1 MKRISMKEMIERI
14 IKRAY
19 GADVAKAWGPYLV
32 ARLMEG
38 AVGARDGEFRDVKSG
53 IRKYPELVNADTSFI
68 TSAEAAMD
76 MRSINKMKGQFGASG
91 YEPEEMIDQLV
102 MKIVESGWAY
112 KLGKQ
117 MSGKILSGQFTLTN
131 FRKLLSFKMDQAKK
145 DLFKVENKRRDKS
158 KDPYGG
164 GTRYLPTSPGE
175 EDERGMDQFED
186 TNTRSPMG
194 WADSASELLIHLME
208 DERGPASNKIK
219 DFLDRQ
225 LRSVRPE
232 SVQRVAIAVLEWS
245 RANPGRKFNFTAIGN
260 ELGMSRQNV
269 SKFWNK
275 AIEQMARNVRSDKKI
290 QEILNDHAHHLR
302 AASIQA
308 KVSKVIHTSSG
319 TPVGVVELCFTLS
332 GPRVASA
339 NPQVDPRTHLASSPK
354 TLDWILNKS
363 KHIIQDAVHRQ
374 VSTQKSPVQISELV
388 INEKLS
394 HTWAARVAE
403 GKTRF
408 KVMVGFKG

>member
-14 IKRAY
+14 VKRAY

-38 AVGARDGEFRDVKSG
+38 AVGARDGEFRDVRSG
-53 IRKYPELVNADTSFI
+53 IRKFPELTNADTSFL
-68 TSAEAAMD
+68 TTAEAAMD
-76 MRSINKMKGQFGASG
+76 MRTVNKIKGEFRASG
-91 YEPEEMIDQLV
+91 YEADELISQLV

-131 FRKLLSFKMDQAKK
+131 FRKLLSFKMSQQKK
-145 DLFKVENKRRDKS
+145 DIFKVQNKVRDKS
-158 KDPYGG
+158 RDPYSSG
-164 GTRYLPTSPGE
+164 GE

-186 TNTRSPMG
+186 TNTVNPMG
-194 WADSASELLIHLME
+194 WAESTSDLLIHLME

-225 LRSVRPE
+225 LQSVRPE
-232 SVQRVAIAVLEWS
+232 SVKRVALAVLEWS
-245 RANPGRKFNFTAIGN
+245 RANPGRKFNFTAIG
-260 ELGMSRQNV
+260 EEIGMSRQNV
-269 SKFWNK
+269 AKFWNK
-275 AIEQMARNVRSDKKI
+275 AVEQMARNVRGDKKI
-290 QEILNDHAHHLR
+290 QEILSDYAHHLR

-332 GPRVASA
+332 GPRVASVD
-339 NPQVDPRTHLASSPK
+339 PQVDPRTHLASSPK

-363 KHIIQDAVHRQ
+363 KHIIQDAV
-374 VSTQKSPVQISELV
+374 PVQISELV

>member
-1 MKRISMKEMIERI
+1 M
-14 IKRAY
+14 
-19 GADVAKAWGPYLV
+19 P
-32 ARLMEG
+32 
-38 AVGARDGEFRDVKSG
+38 
-53 IRKYPELVNADTSFI
+53 NT
-68 TSAEAAMD
+68 
-76 MRSINKMKGQFGASG
+76 
-91 YEPEEMIDQLV
+91 
-102 MKIVESGWAY
+102 
-112 KLGKQ
+112 
-117 MSGKILSGQFTLTN
+117 
-131 FRKLLSFKMDQAKK
+131 
-145 DLFKVENKRRDKS
+145 
-158 KDPYGG
+158 
-164 GTRYLPTSPGE
+164 PGE

-186 TNTRSPMG
+186 KNTRSPMG

-232 SVQRVAIAVLEWS
+232 SVKRVATAVLEWS
-245 RANPGRKFNFTAIGN
+245 RANPNRKINFTAIGN

-269 SKFWNK
+269 AKFWNK
-275 AIEQMARNVRSDKKI
+275 AIEQMAQKAKGDKKI
-290 QEILNDHAHHLR
+290 QEILSDHAHHLR

-308 KVSKVIHTSSG
+308 KASKVIHTSSG

-332 GPRVASA
+332 GPRVASVD
-339 NPQVDPRTHLASSPK
+339 PQVDPRTHLASSPK

-363 KHIIQDAVHRQ
+363 KHIIQDAV
-374 VSTQKSPVQISELV
+374 PVKISELV

>member
-14 IKRAY
+14 VKRAY

-53 IRKYPELVNADTSFI
+53 IRKFPELANADTSFL

-76 MRSINKMKGQFGASG
+76 MRTVNKIKGEFRNSG
-91 YEPEEMIDQLV
+91 YEADELIDQLV

-131 FRKLLSFKMDQAKK
+131 FRKLLSFKMSQQKK
-145 DLFKVENKRRDKS
+145 DIFKVENKRRDKS
-158 KDPYGG
+158 RDPYSSG
-164 GTRYLPTSPGE
+164 GE

-186 TNTRSPMG
+186 TNTVNPMG
-194 WADSASELLIHLME
+194 WAESTSDLLIHLME

-225 LRSVRPE
+225 LQSVRPE
-232 SVQRVAIAVLEWS
+232 SVKRVAMAVLEWS
-245 RANPGRKFNFTAIGN
+245 RANPNRKFNFTAIGN

-269 SKFWNK
+269 AKFWNK
-275 AIEQMARNVRSDKKI
+275 AIEQMARNVRGDKKI
-290 QEILNDHAHHLR
+290 QEILSDHAHHLR

-339 NPQVDPRTHLASSPK
+339 DPQVDPRTHLAASPK
-354 TLDWILNKS
+354 TLDWVLNKS
-363 KHIIQDAVHRQ
+363 KHIIQDAV
-374 VSTQKSPVQISELV
+374 PVKISELV